1 MRFLFCGDSNCPEW
15 FLAES
20 ALLTKIVIHWLMF
33 LGISEDEVSDLIYFI
48 KYCRWNRHIS

>member
-20 ALLTKIVIHWLMF
+20 ALLTKIVNYCI
-33 LGISEDEVSDLIYFI
+33 I
-48 KYCRWNRHIS
+48 KASVKVKLVT

>member
-20 ALLTKIVIHWLMF
+20 ALLTKIVIE
-33 LGISEDEVSDLIYFI
+33 I
-48 KYCRWNRHIS
+48 